1 MSANTRVTR
10 VGAFGRGTLS
20 QMDQAYLVMNPDT
33 QQLFKA
39 RGTADFTY
47 LLNIGDGGG
56 STSGVMVGRAAQKTY
71 VLNITVNRPT
81 GYGAT
86 GDSNDSIFKTS
97 YNNYA
102 VNDSNFI
109 MRGYNTTLFGRSP
122 GVGGQMTCA
131 AFTND
136 IRSGSTWATSIP
148 LQVMADDGGAVTAL
162 QYVADFQIRR
172 QGAVTPTEEG
182 GIRIRNLAA
191 GNQVANAIKITGLD
205 SSIKGFARI
214 IDARGTNTLL
224 ETSGKV
230 TLAAVVI
237 GGTDYFVRASSSAVT
252 VEANES

>member
-1 MSANTRVTR
+1 MPEQLLIKE
-10 VGAFGRGTLS
+10 GAFDADVRRALLRGFL
-20 QMDQAYLVMNPDT
+20 QVNPAT
-33 QQLFKA
+33 QQIFNA
-39 RGTADFTY
+39 RGVADFTY
-47 LLNIGDGGG
+47 LINIGDGGG
-56 STSGVMVGRAAQKTY
+56 ASSGVMVGRAAQKTY
-71 VLNITVNRPT
+71 VFNITVNRPT

-102 VNDSNFI
+102 VNDANFI

-148 LQVMADDGGAVTAL
+148 LQVMADDGGAVTDV

-172 QGAVTPTEEG
+172 QGAVAPTEEG
-182 GIRIRNLAA
+182 GIRIRNLSA
-191 GNQVANAIKITGLD
+191 GNQVPNAIKVTGLD
-205 SSIKGFARI
+205 AAIKGFERI
-214 IDARGTNTLL
+214 IDARGANTLK

-230 TLAAVVI
+230 TLAAVVV
-237 GGTDYFVRASSSAVT
+237 GGTDYFIRASNAAVT
-252 VEANES
+252 VEVNES